1 MDDDCPYS
9 DEPRL
14 PLITLSEA
22 HEMVALLLHLGDES
36 TDEGCRAAQLASD
49 IALRL
54 PEPESAASTSS

>member
-1 MDDDCPYS
+1 MDDDYPYS

-22 HEMVALLLHLGDES
+22 HETVALLLHLGDES
-36 TDEGCRAAQLASD
+36 TDEGRRAVQLASD

-54 PEPESAASTSS
+54 PEPKDPASTGS